1 MEHASAGI
9 RDEGGRKPQGDRT
22 TTEQR
27 KIGTWDASG
36 TRRGEG

>member
-1 MEHASAGI
+1 MEHASAGT

-22 TTEQR
+22 STER
-27 KIGTWDASG
+27 KKIGTWDASG